1 MATIDQYRIEL
12 SVDLKQFS
20 TGLAQADKLYK
31 TFYAKLVAT
40 TMKGESD
47 IQKVRAKYGQEAVK
61 RWKDE
66 AQESDKTTETI
77 VKNQHRCGRAAKE
90 RTEEEIKQAK
100 EREKGERTSIQNM
113 QAVSTLMVEETKK
126 IGQLR
131 NQGEKATGSER
142 LAIYQKMIQ
151 AEIELETLRFTKSKQ
166 GLNYDLNFRAKTAQQ
181 RMKIE
186 EQIAAQTTA
195 STNRITALKQKSS
208 NAEKQYQDQVL
219 GAALKRFTQE
229 EKAAKTSA
237 QNQQATSKMIGYAYQ
252 NVADVQERLAVLT
265 GIREVSKGKMRK
277 ALHKDVVSIEIELER
292 ALFQQKEALLRAE
305 MEKRGTT
312 AQQRMK
318 LEQQIAA
325 TSAASSKRIE
335 GMNTKLANTAKTNWQ
350 RTAEIGENFQTISRG
365 LQQGDFAGVGGFL
378 GGVKGGVIGMAVDGL
393 AVVGEKL
400 LEMGEKSLAVTK
412 EFEVLGNTVELMGGD
427 VGKAGGM
434 GELRGQIEA
443 IHRPLGMSTEGIA
456 KLAQTVATFES
467 PENIAKTTEA
477 VLNLSQ
483 ISPSTSPEA
492 IATGL
497 NRFGKAL
504 GDTALAADIMATAGV
519 ELKGKSMDP
528 VNDAASHLGSIFAAA
543 NMTLKDSGQAAK
555 EASTIFIG
563 LTKTGLDVGSAGS
576 QAEAAFISMN
586 KVMMNPRMLETIANK
601 LPKGISLMDIG
612 LEKGNVSVT
621 KLVGSLSNMGE
632 KGQQIATMLGGAHG
646 KAGLG
651 ILVDQ
656 AQKSGVS
663 IDQLATKFD
672 NVSGAAGR
680 AAGIMSTELGRTK
693 EAFAQNMESIELG
706 IGNTVAGI
714 VSGVQQMTGGIVSS
728 IADWFKSASQR
739 FAESKAELDTLSA
752 AAANITS
759 TTAKIKLDL
768 EAGDTAKAIGD
779 IRSSLVSVGEIDEG
793 IAETLTMILDAPGTR
808 TKAELQGIVGYLE
821 DIAELAAL
829 DKQIKAAETMDLAL
843 DKLDDSLGES
853 VKALQKVREIGRA
866 SCRERV

>member
-1 MATIDQYRIEL
+1 
-12 SVDLKQFS
+12 
-20 TGLAQADKLYK
+20 
-31 TFYAKLVAT
+31 
-40 TMKGESD
+40 
-47 IQKVRAKYGQEAVK
+47 
-61 RWKDE
+61 
-66 AQESDKTTETI
+66 
-77 VKNQHRCGRAAKE
+77 
-90 RTEEEIKQAK
+90 
-100 EREKGERTSIQNM
+100 
-113 QAVSTLMVEETKK
+113 
-126 IGQLR
+126 
-131 NQGEKATGSER
+131 
-142 LAIYQKMIQ
+142 
-151 AEIELETLRFTKSKQ
+151 
-166 GLNYDLNFRAKTAQQ
+166 
-181 RMKIE
+181 
-186 EQIAAQTTA
+186 
-195 STNRITALKQKSS
+195 
-208 NAEKQYQDQVL
+208 
-219 GAALKRFTQE
+219 
-229 EKAAKTSA
+229 
-237 QNQQATSKMIGYAYQ
+237 
-252 NVADVQERLAVLT
+252 
-265 GIREVSKGKMRK
+265 
-277 ALHKDVVSIEIELER
+277 
-292 ALFQQKEALLRAE
+292 

-632 KGQQIATMLGGAHG
+632 KGQQIATMRGPAG
-646 KAGLG
+646 AGLIEIKRVQATDG
-651 ILVDQ
+651 PRGNSWCFGLLSLGADQ
-656 AQKSGVS
+656 A
-663 IDQLATKFD
+663 
-672 NVSGAAGR
+672 
-680 AAGIMSTELGRTK
+680 
-693 EAFAQNMESIELG
+693 
-706 IGNTVAGI
+706 
-714 VSGVQQMTGGIVSS
+714 
-728 IADWFKSASQR
+728 
-739 FAESKAELDTLSA
+739 
-752 AAANITS
+752 
-759 TTAKIKLDL
+759 
-768 EAGDTAKAIGD
+768 
-779 IRSSLVSVGEIDEG
+779 
-793 IAETLTMILDAPGTR
+793 
-808 TKAELQGIVGYLE
+808 
-821 DIAELAAL
+821 LAAPSGGR
-829 DKQIKAAETMDLAL
+829 DHHS
-843 DKLDDSLGES
+843 DDP
-853 VKALQKVREIGRA
+853 AD
-866 SCRERV
+866 